1 MKTMKK
7 RGMPTMNYF
16 TVSGYEIGNGRMGI
30 CIVLSEWASNVDILF
45 VNNVYILKMME
56 KKHQR
61 YVHDCNEQKKK
72 QKEVLEANDL

>member
-1 MKTMKK
+1 
-7 RGMPTMNYF
+7 MNYF

-56 KKHQR
+56 KKTPEI
-61 YVHDCNEQKKK
+61 CAW
-72 QKEVLEANDL
+72 L